1 MANKI
6 NFSEKALNN
15 LGNNIGDNTL
25 RSAKNFWNY
34 FLLSAVTLLFAALL
48 IWGFG
53 GRINENISGTG
64 ITLLNNG
71 MHPVIARGTGTL
83 NHLNI
88 NIGSIVEPGQTIG
101 QIHNPEL
108 FFNITKLG
116 NEYNSLISEMEILRS
131 GVEKLTDGKLKNET
145 KRKEVLSRLTELQKQ
160 SRQRARE
167 IVSIHSSLRQSGAV
181 SKIAYFQALDNQTHS
196 EISFAN
202 TLFET
207 LANELTGEETLWQYQ
222 RQLLEMQQTLSQ
234 KKRELDLA
242 LKLFQESY
250 WITASHRG
258 KVAEI
263 FKKDGSFIQN
273 GETVALLS
281 SDPADGIYIAAFIP
295 AIQSREIKCGMS
307 VFFSPAIAPA
317 NRFGYI
323 RGIVREVN
331 AMPSNPAAIQSELAN
346 ESLTSQISAQGAV
359 IRVVVELLPDSGTA
373 SGFAWTTKR
382 GYTGKITHG
391 IVGEVFINT
400 GKRSPASYILPA
412 LKDFFENKHTGS
424 LEKK

>member
-15 LGNNIGDNTL
+15 LGSNVEDQTL
-25 RSAKNFWNY
+25 RSTKNFWSY
-34 FLLSAVTLLFAALL
+34 FLLSAVTILFATLL
-48 IWGFG
+48 IWGFC
-53 GRINENISGTG
+53 GRISESVSGTG

-71 MHPVIARGTGTL
+71 YHPIIAHGTGTL
-83 NHLNI
+83 SHLNVHV
-88 NIGSIVEPGQTIG
+88 GTTVTPGQSVG

-116 NEYNSLISEMEILRS
+116 NEYNALISEMEILRA
-131 GVEKLTDGKLKNET
+131 GIEKLTSGKIKSET
-145 KRKEVLSRLTELQKQ
+145 KRKEILAELTELQQK
-160 SRQRARE
+160 SRQRAKE
-167 IVSIHSSLRQSGAV
+167 IVSIHSSLQQTGAV
-181 SKIAYFQALDNQTHS
+181 SKIAYFQALDNQTQA

-202 TLFET
+202 TLFESFSND
-207 LANELTGEETLWQYQ
+207 LSSEDTLWQYQ

-242 LKLFQESY
+242 LRLFQESN
-250 WITASHRG
+250 WITVNRSG
-258 KVAEI
+258 KVTEI
-263 FKKDGSFIQN
+263 FKKEGSFVQN

-295 AIQSREIKCGMS
+295 AVRSREIKSGMS

-317 NRFGYI
+317 NRYGYI
-323 RGIVREVN
+323 KGIVREVST
-331 AMPSNPAAIQSELAN
+331 MPSNPNAIYSELAN
-346 ESLTSQISAQGAV
+346 EALTKQISAQGAV
-359 IRVVVELLPDSGTA
+359 IRVVVELLPDSRTA

-382 GYTGKITHG
+382 GYPGKITNG
-391 IVGEVFINT
+391 MVGEIIINI

-412 LKDFFENKHTGS
+412 LKDFFTSKQPGS
-424 LEKK
+424 LE

>member
-15 LGNNIGDNTL
+15 LGNNIVDNTL
-25 RSAKNFWNY
+25 RSVKNFWNY
-34 FLLSAVTLLFAALL
+34 FLLTAVTILFAALL
-48 IWGFG
+48 LWGFC
-53 GRINENISGTG
+53 GRISENVSGTG

-71 MHPVIARGTGTL
+71 YHQIIAHGTGTL
-83 NHLNI
+83 SHLNI
-88 NIGSIVEPGQTIG
+88 NVGTLVSPGQSVG

-116 NEYNSLISEMEILRS
+116 NEYQSLISEMEILRS
-131 GVEKLTDGKLKNET
+131 GIEKLTAGKISSEK
-145 KRKEVLSRLTELQKQ
+145 KRQEMLAHLTELQQQ

-167 IVSIHSSLRQSGAV
+167 IAEIHSSLRQSGAV
-181 SKIAYFQALDNQTHS
+181 SKIPYFQALDNRTQS

-202 TLFET
+202 TLFES
-207 LANELTGEETLWQYQ
+207 LANDLSSEETLWQHQ

-242 LKLFQESY
+242 MRLFQESN
-250 WITASHRG
+250 WITANHQG
-258 KVAEI
+258 KVTEI
-263 FKKDGSFIQN
+263 FKREGSFVQN
-273 GETVALLS
+273 GEPVALLS

-295 AIQSREIKCGMS
+295 VLQSREIKCGMS

-317 NRFGYI
+317 NRYGYI
-323 RGIVREVN
+323 KGIVREVSLT
-331 AMPSNPAAIQSELAN
+331 PSDPNAIQSELAN
-346 ESLTSQISAQGAV
+346 ESLTRQISTQGAV
-359 IRVVVELLPDSGTA
+359 IRAVIELLPDSGTH

-382 GYTGKITHG
+382 GYPGKIING
-391 IVGEVFINT
+391 IVGDVIINT

-412 LKDFFENKHTGS
+412 LKDFFNFKNTGS
-424 LEKK
+424 LE

>member
-34 FLLSAVTLLFAALL
+34 FLLSAVTILFATLL
-48 IWGFG
+48 IWGFC
-53 GRINENISGTG
+53 GRISESVSGTG
-64 ITLLNNG
+64 ITLLYNG
-71 MHPVIARGTGTL
+71 YHPIIAHGTGTL
-83 NHLNI
+83 SHLNI
-88 NIGSIVEPGQTIG
+88 NVGTAVTPGQSVG

-108 FFNITKLG
+108 FFNISKLG
-116 NEYNSLISEMEILRS
+116 NEYNALISEMEILRS
-131 GVEKLTDGKLKNET
+131 GIEKLTA
-145 KRKEVLSRLTELQKQ
+145 RKTGSEAQRKKILTQLTALQQK
-160 SRQRARE
+160 SRQRAKE
-167 IVSIHSSLRQSGAV
+167 IVEIHSSLRQSGAV
-181 SKIAYFQALDNQTHS
+181 SKIAYFQALDNQTQT

-207 LANELTGEETLWQYQ
+207 FTNDLTSEETLWQHQ

-242 LKLFQESY
+242 LRLFQESY
-250 WITASHRG
+250 WITANHQG
-258 KVAEI
+258 KVTEI
-263 FKKDGSFIQN
+263 FKKEGSFVQN

-295 AIQSREIKCGMS
+295 ALQSKEIKCGMS

-317 NRFGYI
+317 SRYGYI
-323 RGIVREVN
+323 KGIVREVN
-331 AMPSNPAAIQSELAN
+331 LMPSNPEAIQSELAN
-346 ESLTSQISAQGAV
+346 ESLTRQIVGQGAV
-359 IRVVVELLPDSGTA
+359 IRVVVELLPDSETY

-382 GYTGKITHG
+382 GYPGKIPHG
-391 IVGEVFINT
+391 AVGEVIINT

-412 LKDFFENKHTGS
+412 LKEFFDNKHTRS
-424 LEKK
+424 LEQK

>member
-34 FLLSAVTLLFAALL
+34 FLLSAVTILFATLL
-48 IWGFG
+48 IWGFC
-53 GRINENISGTG
+53 GRISESVSGTG
-64 ITLLNNG
+64 ITLLYNG
-71 MHPVIARGTGTL
+71 YHPIIAHGTGTL
-83 NHLNI
+83 SHLNI
-88 NIGSIVEPGQTIG
+88 NVGTAVTPGQSVG

-108 FFNITKLG
+108 FFNISKLG
-116 NEYNSLISEMEILRS
+116 NEYNALISEMEILRS
-131 GVEKLTDGKLKNET
+131 GIEKLTA
-145 KRKEVLSRLTELQKQ
+145 RKTGSEAQRKKILTQLTALQQK
-160 SRQRARE
+160 SRQRAKE
-167 IVSIHSSLRQSGAV
+167 IVEIHSSLRQSGAV
-181 SKIAYFQALDNQTHS
+181 SKIAYFQALDNQTQT

-202 TLFET
+202 TLFES
-207 LANELTGEETLWQYQ
+207 LTNDLTSEETLWQHQ

-242 LKLFQESY
+242 LRLFQESY
-250 WITASHRG
+250 WITANHQG
-258 KVAEI
+258 KVTEI
-263 FKKDGSFIQN
+263 FKKEGSFVQN

-295 AIQSREIKCGMS
+295 ALQSKEIKCGMG

-317 NRFGYI
+317 SRYGYI
-323 RGIVREVN
+323 KGIVREVN
-331 AMPSNPAAIQSELAN
+331 LMPSNPEAIQSELAN
-346 ESLTSQISAQGAV
+346 ESLTRQIVGQGAV
-359 IRVVVELLPDSGTA
+359 IRVVVELLPDSETY

-382 GYTGKITHG
+382 GYPGKIPHG
-391 IVGEVFINT
+391 AVGEVIINT

-412 LKDFFENKHTGS
+412 LKEFFDNKHTGS
-424 LEKK
+424 LEQK

>member
-15 LGNNIGDNTL
+15 LGNNIGDQTL

-34 FLLSAVTLLFAALL
+34 FLLSAVTILFATLL
-48 IWGFG
+48 VWGFC
-53 GRINENISGTG
+53 GRINESVSGTG

-71 MHPVIARGTGTL
+71 YHPIIAHGTGTL
-83 NHLNI
+83 SHLNI
-88 NIGSIVEPGQTIG
+88 NVGTTVTPGQSVG

-116 NEYNSLISEMEILRS
+116 NEYNALISEMEILRN
-131 GVEKLTDGKLKNET
+131 GVEKLTSRKTGSEKQ
-145 KRKEVLSRLTELQKQ
+145 RKEILAQLTNLQQK
-160 SRQRARE
+160 SRQRAKE
-167 IVSIHSSLRQSGAV
+167 IVQIHSSLRQSGAV
-181 SKIAYFQALDNQTHS
+181 SKITYFQALDNQTQS

-202 TLFET
+202 TLFES
-207 LANELTGEETLWQYQ
+207 LANDLTSEETLWQHQ
-222 RQLLEMQQTLSQ
+222 RQLLEMQQTLAQ

-242 LKLFQESY
+242 LRLFQESN
-250 WITASHRG
+250 WITANHQG
-258 KVAEI
+258 KVTEI
-263 FKKDGSFIQN
+263 FKKEGAFVQN

-317 NRFGYI
+317 SRYGYI
-323 RGIVREVN
+323 RGIVREVTPI
-331 AMPSNPAAIQSELAN
+331 PSNPEAIQSELAN
-346 ESLTSQISAQGAV
+346 ESLTRQIVGQGAV
-359 IRVVVELLPDSGTA
+359 IRTVVELLPDSGTH

-382 GYTGKITHG
+382 GYPGRISNG
-391 IVGEVFINT
+391 VVGEIIINT

-412 LKDFFENKHTGS
+412 LKEFLDNKHTGS
-424 LEKK
+424 LEQK

>member
-15 LGNNIGDNTL
+15 LGNNIGDQTL

-34 FLLSAVTLLFAALL
+34 FLLSAITVLFATLL
-48 IWGFG
+48 IWGFC
-53 GRINENISGTG
+53 GRISETVSGTG

-71 MHPVIARGTGTL
+71 YHPIIAHGTGTL
-83 NHLNI
+83 SHLNI
-88 NIGSIVEPGQTIG
+88 NVGTTVYPGQSVG

-116 NEYNSLISEMEILRS
+116 NEYNALISEMEILRN
-131 GVEKLTDGKLKNET
+131 GIEKLTARKTDSEKQRQEMLAQLTKL
-145 KRKEVLSRLTELQKQ
+145 QQQ
-160 SRQRARE
+160 SRQRAKE
-167 IVSIHSSLRQSGAV
+167 IVEIHSSLRQSGAV
-181 SKIAYFQALDNQTHS
+181 SKIAYFQALDNQTQS

-202 TLFET
+202 TLFES
-207 LANELTGEETLWQYQ
+207 LANDLTSEETLWQHQ
-222 RQLLEMQQTLSQ
+222 RQLLEMQQTLAQ

-242 LKLFQESY
+242 LRLFQESN
-250 WITASHRG
+250 WISANHQG
-258 KVAEI
+258 KVTEI
-263 FKKDGSFIQN
+263 FKKEGSFVQN

-307 VFFSPAIAPA
+307 VFFSPAIAPSS
-317 NRFGYI
+317 RYGYI
-323 RGIVREVN
+323 KGIVREVN
-331 AMPSNPAAIQSELAN
+331 LIPGNPEAIQAELAN
-346 ESLTSQISAQGAV
+346 ESLTRQIIGQGAV
-359 IRVVVELLPDSGTA
+359 IRIVVELLPDSGTY

-382 GYTGKITHG
+382 GYPGKIPNG
-391 IVGEVFINT
+391 VVGEVIINT

-412 LKDFFENKHTGS
+412 LKEFFDNKYTGS
-424 LEKK
+424 LEQK

>member
-15 LGNNIGDNTL
+15 LGNNIGDQTL

-34 FLLSAVTLLFAALL
+34 FLLSAVTILFATLL
-48 IWGFG
+48 IWGFC
-53 GRINENISGTG
+53 GRISESVSGTG

-71 MHPVIARGTGTL
+71 YHPIIAHGTGTL
-83 NHLNI
+83 SHLNI
-88 NIGSIVEPGQTIG
+88 NVGTAVTPGQSVG

-108 FFNITKLG
+108 FFNISKLG
-116 NEYNSLISEMEILRS
+116 NEYNALISEMEILRR
-131 GVEKLTDGKLKNET
+131 GIEKLTARKTGSEAQ
-145 KRKEVLSRLTELQKQ
+145 RKEILAQLTALQQK
-160 SRQRARE
+160 SRQRAKE
-167 IVSIHSSLRQSGAV
+167 IVEIHSSLRQSGAV
-181 SKIAYFQALDNQTHS
+181 SKIAYFQALDNQAQS

-202 TLFET
+202 TLFES
-207 LANELTGEETLWQYQ
+207 LANDLTSEETLWQHQ

-242 LKLFQESY
+242 LRLFQESY
-250 WITASHRG
+250 WITANHQG
-258 KVAEI
+258 KVTEI
-263 FKKDGSFIQN
+263 FKKEGSFVQN

-295 AIQSREIKCGMS
+295 ALQSKEIKCGMG

-317 NRFGYI
+317 SRYGYI
-323 RGIVREVN
+323 KGIVREVN
-331 AMPSNPAAIQSELAN
+331 LMPSNPVAIQTELAN
-346 ESLTSQISAQGAV
+346 ESLTQQIIGQGAV
-359 IRVVVELLPDSGTA
+359 IRVVVELLPDSGTP

-382 GYTGKITHG
+382 GYPGKIPHG
-391 IVGEVFINT
+391 VVGEVIINT

-412 LKDFFENKHTGS
+412 LKEFFDNKHPGS
-424 LEKK
+424 LEQK